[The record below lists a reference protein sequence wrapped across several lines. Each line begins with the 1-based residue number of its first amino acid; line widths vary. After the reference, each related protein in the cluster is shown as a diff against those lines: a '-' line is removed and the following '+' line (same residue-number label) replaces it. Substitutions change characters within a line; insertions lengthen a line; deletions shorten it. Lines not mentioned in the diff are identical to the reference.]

1 MNLRYW
7 LQDRTESENPI
18 GFWYT
23 GVGRLIKF
31 VLSEFWAIFI
41 SLVAAGLDRLIF
53 RADWWQLRHCSP
65 CYFCY
70 KGGTTM
76 SDATLDFLI
85 ILVAMAIILLSGLAL
100 VLEARYNRKHAGK
113 QN

>member
-7 LQDRTESENPI
+7 LQDGTESENPI

-76 SDATLDFLI
+76 SDATC
-85 ILVAMAIILLSGLAL
+85 
-100 VLEARYNRKHAGK
+100 
-113 QN
+113 